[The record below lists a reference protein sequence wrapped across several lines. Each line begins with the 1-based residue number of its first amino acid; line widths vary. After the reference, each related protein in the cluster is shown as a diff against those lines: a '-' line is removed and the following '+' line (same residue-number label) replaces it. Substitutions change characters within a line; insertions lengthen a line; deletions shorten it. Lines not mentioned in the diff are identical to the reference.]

1 MEKLE
6 SRYRK
11 FIANGENKYL
21 KSLADGSR
29 VPYNLND
36 VELNSSNYPTSSADR
51 KYLAYMIELWNNIKS
66 SSDMNKKKE
75 ESERFKIKY
84 FLLTEYFLSQNVLMR
99 PIKLEEYFKLSKI
112 LINSGVIPQN
122 KLTPNKKKLIKV

>member
-6 SRYRK
+6 SKYRK

-21 KSLADGSR
+21 ESLAADSR

-36 VELNSSNYPTSSADR
+36 VVNSSNGPTSSADR
-51 KYLAYMIELWNNIKS
+51 KYLAYMIELWTNIKS
-66 SSDMNKKKE
+66 SSDTTKKKE
-75 ESERFKIKY
+75 EFEKFKIEY
-84 FLLTEYFLSQNVLMR
+84 FLLTEYFVSQ
-99 PIKLEEYFKLSKI
+99 KI

-122 KLTPNKKKLIKV
+122 KLTPNKKILIKV

>member
-21 KSLADGSR
+21 KSLVADSR

-36 VELNSSNYPTSSADR
+36 VNSSNCPTTSADR

-75 ESERFKIKY
+75 EFESKIKY

-122 KLTPNKKKLIKV
+122 KLTQNKKILIKV